1 MLTEYQ
7 GDIAFN
13 MASSSYGQS
22 TDIFLNP
29 GADSAGGSS
38 STGGDDN
45 GGGNGAGGNDTL

>member
-1 MLTEYQ
+1 
-7 GDIAFN
+7 

-29 GADSAGGSS
+29 GADSAGSS